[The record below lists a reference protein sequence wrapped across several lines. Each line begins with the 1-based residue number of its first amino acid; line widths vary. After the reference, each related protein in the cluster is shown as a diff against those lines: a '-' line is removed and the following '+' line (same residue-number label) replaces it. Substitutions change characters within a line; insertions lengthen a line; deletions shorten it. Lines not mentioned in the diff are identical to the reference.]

1 MIRLNP
7 IAANMECNST
17 SEAREARGGPNVI
30 TAHTPAFEHPR
41 RQYRAGSVWYLEHG
55 NVFSS
60 TMLTIRDGYL
70 GTELRMP
77 SIMDDGAFA
86 NMGRM
91 NRDSH
96 SPERIFSSRGRTRR

>member
-1 MIRLNP
+1 
-7 IAANMECNST
+7 MECNST

-30 TAHTPAFEHPR
+30 TAHTPKR
-41 RQYRAGSVWYLEHG
+41 RASTQAVSCGIGLVSRHG

-86 NMGRM
+86 NMGK
-91 NRDSH
+91 
-96 SPERIFSSRGRTRR
+96 